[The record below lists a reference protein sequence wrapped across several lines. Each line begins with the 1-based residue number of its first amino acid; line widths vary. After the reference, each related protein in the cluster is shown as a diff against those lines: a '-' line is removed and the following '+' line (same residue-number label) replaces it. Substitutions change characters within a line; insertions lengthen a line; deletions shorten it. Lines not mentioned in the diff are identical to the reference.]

1 MIKINRIFVLLLLLV
16 SIPAFAF
23 TPDGGVESLRQSSRA
38 FAEVANRTSPS
49 VVFIQVEEQAAGPAA
64 QGQPMPFGGDS
75 PFGDDFLRRFFGDQ
89 FPGFQGPQG
98 QVPNQQRHAVG
109 QGSGFIF
116 TSENG
121 GSKGKTYIL
130 TNNHVVENAEK
141 ITVRLQDGREFEAK
155 VTGTDPKSDV
165 AVIEI
170 KVGGLK
176 PLPLGD
182 SSKIDVG
189 EWVMAIG
196 NPFGLSHTITVG
208 VISAKGRTGLGINDY
223 EDFIQT
229 DAAINPGNSGGPL
242 VNLDGE
248 AIGMNTA
255 IFTRSGG
262 YMGLGFAI
270 PINLAKQIANQ
281 LIDHG
286 EVTRGYLGIVIQQMT
301 PELAESFGIK
311 QNQGIL
317 VSQVSEDSPAAQAG
331 LKQGDVIVEYQGKAV
346 KKIGDFRN
354 HVALTAPGTKA
365 ELTVIR
371 DGKRKVLTV
380 KIGKLDGQK
389 LAQND
394 GGETTSD
401 ELGLAVQTLT
411 PQLADELGIKQGQGV
426 VVTEVKPGSIAAM
439 GGIKPGLVIVEV
451 DRQPVHNASEFRELA
466 KKSGKDKRIL
476 LLVKDKDAQHY
487 VVLNW

>member
-1 MIKINRIFVLLLLLV
+1 MKKLTQTVLLLLLV
-16 SIPAFAF
+16 VSIPAMAF
-23 TPDGGVESLRQSSRA
+23 TPDGGVESLRQSGKA
-38 FAEVANRTSPS
+38 FAQVARSASPA
-49 VVFIQVEEQAAGPAA
+49 VVFIQVEEQAKVPMSS
-64 QGQPMPFGGDS
+64 GQALPFGGEL

-89 FPGFQGPQG
+89 FPGMPTPQG
-98 QVPNQQRHAVG
+98 KSPEQQRHAIG

-116 TSENG
+116 K
-121 GSKGKTYIL
+121 SKHGLGKDKTYIL
-130 TNNHVVENAEK
+130 TNNHVVANAEK
-141 ITVRLQDGREFEAK
+141 ITVRLQDGREFKAK

-170 KVGGLK
+170 KASGLE

-242 VNLDGE
+242 VNLDGQ

-281 LIDHG
+281 LIDKG
-286 EVTRGYLGIVIQQMT
+286 EVTRGYLGIVIQQLT
-301 PELAESFGIK
+301 PELADSFGIDQSK
-311 QNQGIL
+311 GVL
-317 VSQVSEDSPAAQAG
+317 VAQVSEDSPAAKGG
-331 LKQGDVIVEYQGKAV
+331 LQQGDVIIAYQGKAV
-346 KKIGDFRN
+346 ENIGEFRN
-354 HVALTAPGTKA
+354 QVALTAPGTKA
-365 ELTVIR
+365 SVTVLR
-371 DGKRKVLTV
+371 NGKRKELKVT
-380 KIGKLDGQK
+380 IGKLGKEQ
-389 LAQND
+389 LAQT
-394 GGETTSD
+394 GAEQTTSE

-411 PQLADELGIKQGQGV
+411 PKLAEEFGV
-426 VVTEVKPGSIAAM
+426 KKGAGVIVTEVKPGSLAAM
-439 GGIKPGLVIVEV
+439 VGIKPGTVIIEV
-451 DRQPVHNASEFRELA
+451 DRQPVRSAAEFKSLV
-466 KKSGKDKRIL
+466 KKSSEDKRIL
-476 LLVKDKDAQHY
+476 LLMREGDAQRY
-487 VVLNW
+487 VVLSW